1 MKSPWNA
8 QVLKRISLKSIRSVL
23 PAVSTDAVRS
33 LEDLERPPCKA
44 AWATKI
50 QLEDEAWRISGEAY
64 EYIYI
69 YIGLLWVI
77 YIYIYNIM
85 YIYNIYIYI
94 GLLWV
99 IYNII
104 CIYIYT
110 LLYIC
115 ICICMYVYI
124 IGYIKTDVSS
134 QTREIARVWRYR
146 V

>member
-1 MKSPWNA
+1 MKSPWNAHEIPNA

-33 LEDLERPPCKA
+33 LEDLERPPCGKA

-77 YIYIYNIM
+77 YI
-85 YIYNIYIYI
+85 IYI
-94 GLLWV
+94 
-99 IYNII
+99 
-104 CIYIYT
+104 IYI
-110 LLYIC
+110 
-115 ICICMYVYI
+115 
-124 IGYIKTDVSS
+124 
-134 QTREIARVWRYR
+134 
-146 V
+146 